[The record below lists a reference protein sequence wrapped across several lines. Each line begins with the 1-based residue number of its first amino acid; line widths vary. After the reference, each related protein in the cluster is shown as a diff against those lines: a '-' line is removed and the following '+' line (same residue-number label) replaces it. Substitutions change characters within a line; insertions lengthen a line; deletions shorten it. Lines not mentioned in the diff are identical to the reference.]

1 MAAGSTRPPRLAR
14 PKDSR
19 RGGDR
24 RPRPLGRHPA
34 AAAAEAGS
42 PNPNARFFAAGSL
55 DACRAARRHCET
67 QPSCR
72 LVVGAA
78 GNRGRRPSAALQ
90 MRRRGGDL
98 LPITTLAGLRRPAN
112 CRWGGGAATCCRW
125 RNCKAQ
131 AQRLGVPRH
140 TAEKAR
146 ARPVGARSCRR
157 DRRWARRGRRDPS
170 RAAGRRQGIPARDS
184 KNPAAPRSRCRACRL
199 CPPSTEHLAG
209 MRPGR
214 LHSLCRVP
222 TAVRFFRAPLGRRRL
237 CAAALDLRERP
248 GALPVVLR
256 RLKAAKSRPR
266 QVRSTLYPA
275 LRYCRGGR
283 PPAAAPLAAFLR
295 LCACLIWPIFALW
308 KSAA

>member
-1 MAAGSTRPPRLAR
+1 MAAGSTRPPWLAR

-34 AAAAEAGS
+34 AAAAEAGN

-55 DACRAARRHCET
+55 GACRAARRHCET
-67 QPSCR
+67 QLSCR

-78 GNRGRRPSAALQ
+78 SNRGMRPSAAP
-90 MRRRGGDL
+90 R
-98 LPITTLAGLRRPAN
+98 
-112 CRWGGGAATCCRW
+112 CGGGAATCCRW
-125 RNCKAQ
+125 RNCKTQ

-146 ARPVGARSCRR
+146 ARACGGAELSARSALGE
-157 DRRWARRGRRDPS
+157 ARSTRSCPGG
-170 RAAGRRQGIPARDS
+170 GRRQGIPARDS

-256 RLKAAKSRPR
+256 RLKAAKSCPR
-266 QVRSTLYPA
+266 QVRSTLYLA
-275 LRYCRGGR
+275 LRYCRAAR
-283 PPAAAPLAAFLR
+283 PPAAAPMAAFLR
-295 LCACLIWPIFALW
+295 LCACLIWPIFASW